1 MQDLSSLTRIKLVP
15 PAVEALSL
23 NHVPPGNSPQVV
35 LNISETWPAREIKAL
50 GLSSDRCGHK
60 HWFLHRLCNL
70 GYTLHPFWAS
80 IFSSRKWTEK
90 EDTVCVAKRIQSGP
104 TWDSLRDSAWRALL
118 RAQWA
123 NLFSP
128 AVPTCAL
135 DVYPNQT
142 APGQTPT
149 GGCLHTRHLSS
160 LPNGPRPWD
169 ICTFKKKIS

>member
-60 HWFLHRLCNL
+60 HWFPHRLCNL

-90 EDTVCVAKRIQSGP
+90 EDTVCVAKRIQRVDPRG
-104 TWDSLRDSAWRALL
+104 
-118 RAQWA
+118 
-123 NLFSP
+123 
-128 AVPTCAL
+128 
-135 DVYPNQT
+135 T
-142 APGQTPT
+142 A
-149 GGCLHTRHLSS
+149 
-160 LPNGPRPWD
+160 
-169 ICTFKKKIS
+169 